1 MTSTRRRKPTSGKDT
16 LNKMGNQK
24 QTVKTKLKAIG
35 AVAFFIIAL
44 GIVGHNDA
52 EYANRPSVCRTLESG
67 NTVCY
72 KP

>member
-1 MTSTRRRKPTSGKDT
+1 
-16 LNKMGNQK
+16 MGNKK

-35 AVAFFIIAL
+35 AVAFFVIAL

>member
-1 MTSTRRRKPTSGKDT
+1 
-16 LNKMGNQK
+16 MGNQK
-24 QTVKTKLKAIG
+24 QTLKTKLKAIG

-52 EYANRPSVCRTLESG
+52 EYANRPSVCREWQG
-67 NTVCY
+67 ETVCY